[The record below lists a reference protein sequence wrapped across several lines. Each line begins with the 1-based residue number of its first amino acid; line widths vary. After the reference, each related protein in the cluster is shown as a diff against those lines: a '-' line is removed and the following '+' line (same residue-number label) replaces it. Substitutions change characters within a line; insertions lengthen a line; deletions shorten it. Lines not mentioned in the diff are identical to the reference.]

1 MIEVALQ
8 ADCGQC
14 AALCCMAFSFD
25 KSSQFALDK
34 ESGVACPNLGGGGLC
49 TIHNSLAEDG
59 FNGCVQYD
67 CFGAGQRVI
76 QQVFNGFSWQDDA
89 TLRVPMMDA
98 FRAMRLVHE
107 LLLLLNEAD
116 KLALSEPKQAELG
129 VLVELLQ
136 PQEAWT
142 QQSLN
147 VFEQGP
153 VAGNVRAFLSSLRSI
168 IQRG

>member
-1 MIEVALQ
+1 
-8 ADCGQC
+8 
-14 AALCCMAFSFD
+14 
-25 KSSQFALDK
+25 
-34 ESGVACPNLGGGGLC
+34 
-49 TIHNSLAEDG
+49 
-59 FNGCVQYD
+59 
-67 CFGAGQRVI
+67 
-76 QQVFNGFSWQDDA
+76 
-89 TLRVPMMDA
+89 MMDA